1 MISVLLIL
9 MGSLCVVLGIYGV
22 IQTMWSLRET
32 RSRDDQLTREARG
45 RLLYPPRRT
54 HEDAMDDEQPWRHN
68 G

>member
-45 RLLYPPRRT
+45 RLLYPPRRSPGDGIANDF
-54 HEDAMDDEQPWRHN
+54 HPPRD
-68 G
+68 